1 MCRSNAPLAAKSSMV
16 AEQVD
21 EILGVKLQGDAM
33 QRTSVRFTASIILF
47 ISLFA
52 MFVRAHAQSPLSL
65 VIPFQVATTLAPNT
79 VTTLTAQ
86 IRDQATGGSLI
97 FAEQETSLLVNSN
110 GQIQFNLGGSTSG
123 GLNPA
128 IFPSPSSRF
137 LDVLNANGQSILAA
151 GRLPIVATAVALP
164 SGPQGPTGPAGPAGP
179 QGPIGPAGPTGPQG
193 PTGPTGP
200 QGPAGPTGPQGPP
213 GPSAVSLSTPG
224 QGGFFGGT
232 ITPAPNSFTSP
243 FRRANAVRVYQFVLP
258 FTVTVG
264 RITSGVST
272 VFSGGNFDTCLYSA
286 DGQTLLAHTGAVSTN
301 SPIDLTH
308 TITPVTLT
316 PGVYWLAWT
325 TDNTIAQF
333 DAGDAHGDGFVNL
346 SGIQLREGEAANFG
360 SGGVCPSSMGPLS
373 SIGNVGALRPIMS
386 YFEP

>member
-1 MCRSNAPLAAKSSMV
+1 MM

-21 EILGVKLQGDAM
+21 EILGVKLQGDSM
-33 QRTSVRFTASIILF
+33 QRASVQFTASVILS
-47 ISLFA
+47 ISFFA
-52 MFVRAHAQSPLSL
+52 MLVRAQSPLSL

-86 IRDQATGGSLI
+86 IRDQATGGNLI
-97 FAEQETSLLVNSN
+97 FAEQESSLLVNGN

-128 IFPSPSSRF
+128 LFPTPSSRY
-137 LDVLNANGQSILAA
+137 LDVLGVNGVSVLGA

-164 SGPQGPTGPAGPAGP
+164 SGPQGPIGPAGPAGP
-179 QGPIGPAGPTGPQG
+179 QGAAGPVGPQGPTGLTGAQGPQGPTGPQG
-193 PTGPTGP
+193 PSG
-200 QGPAGPTGPQGPP
+200 AN
-213 GPSAVSLSTPG
+213 ALSLSTPG

-232 ITPAPNSFTSP
+232 ITPAPNSFTSA

-258 FTVTVG
+258 FGVTV
-264 RITSGVST
+264 RNITAGVST
-272 VFSGGNFDTCLYSA
+272 AFAGGHFDTCLYSA

-301 SPIDLTH
+301 STVDLTH
-308 TITPVTLT
+308 PVTPVTLT

-325 TDNTIAQF
+325 TDNTTAQF
-333 DAGDAHGDGFVNL
+333 DAGDAHGDSFANL
-346 SGIQLREGEAANFG
+346 SGIQVRVGELVNLG
-360 SGGVCPSSMGPLS
+360 SGGVCPDSMGPLS
-373 SIGNVGALRPIMS
+373 GVANVGALRPIMS